1 MGDIPVEKLI
11 TVSVDAS
18 SGKIVVQ
25 RGEKEVQF
33 SIEQLEELFTLPE
46 RLKRLESNLINT
58 IEWVQDGKT

>member
-58 IEWVQDGKT
+58 IEWVPDGKT

>member
-1 MGDIPVEKLI
+1 MEKLI